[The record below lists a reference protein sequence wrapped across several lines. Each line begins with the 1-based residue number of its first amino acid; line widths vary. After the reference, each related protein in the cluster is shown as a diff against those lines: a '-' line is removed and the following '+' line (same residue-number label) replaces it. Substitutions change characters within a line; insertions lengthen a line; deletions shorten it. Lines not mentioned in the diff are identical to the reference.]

1 MPYRSNKPTFVTPR
15 MPRTTMSQPKGFDP
29 MGTTSVDPTLPQVMA
44 ERSKQGDKQAVRT
57 STRRPSSRTE
67 TETSFDAGGGQFT
80 VNQKW
85 INYTNGYAVFN
96 ENAARV
102 DFQGEKSPTLYA
114 DPYQQQEDPDVD
126 SAVTSKT
133 LCNITSVDH
142 ILPVADNGNHTWV
155 YEALSD
161 IHAIQRKEIV
171 GNTGGGTATTNTV
184 FTLDTWLRYH
194 NRYLT
199 CFAYAIELASR
210 QAWSAQVPKSN
221 LVLRDVATACALTN
235 SLELRNKL
243 ARTLSQAALPMPLV
257 KYLTW
262 YFQVYKA
269 NDHDYCLDQFFCT
282 REFAGAFLTN
292 DSDGTRYAAYETKID
307 NITSYVSNDYDEYSA
322 KFPQL
327 TALIEEK
334 TNQPYVNL
342 RNATVPSNTTGYDAD
357 WNDIFNNTP
366 SLVITDNGT
375 VSNKEH
381 QPPRVTA
388 GHSCPAAFRRD
399 AQNVPNHVLASLGTN
414 QNITGYN
421 GLFRP
426 EYLFEPGSADE
437 YNTKN
442 SNKYTVYSKT
452 SSVTGNQLT
461 RRSSN
466 IAASFMGNDF
476 ANVFSLDAFA
486 SYNYTISPKG
496 EAAYLYEVTETN
508 TKMAAR
514 NFIFELFGVS
524 G

>member
-1 MPYRSNKPTFVTPR
+1 MPYRSNKPAWVTPYR
-15 MPRTTMSQPKGFDP
+15 PGTRGKPPKGLNP
-29 MGTTSVDPTLPQVMA
+29 MDATSVEPTLPQVMA
-44 ERSKQGDKQAVRT
+44 ERSKQGDKVGVRT

-67 TETSFDAGGGQFT
+67 SETTFDAGGGQFT
-80 VNQKW
+80 VNNTW

-96 ENAARV
+96 ENSARV
-102 DFQGEKSPTLYA
+102 DFQGEKSSTLYA
-114 DPYQQQEDPDVD
+114 NPYQEQANPSLNSE
-126 SAVTSKT
+126 VTSKT
-133 LCNITSVDH
+133 LCNVTSVDH

-171 GNTGGGTATTNTV
+171 ANTGGGTATSNSV

-292 DSDGTRYAAYETKID
+292 DSTGDRYSDYETKIN
-307 NITSYVSNDYDEYSA
+307 NIISYVASGYDEYS
-322 KFPQL
+322 KNFPQL

-342 RNATVPSNTTGYDAD
+342 RNATVPSNTTDYDAD

-366 SLVITDNGT
+366 SLVVSDDGL
-375 VSNKEH
+375 VSNKLH
-381 QPPRVTA
+381 QPPRTA
-388 GHSCPAAFRRD
+388 EGSNCPAAFRRD

-414 QNITGYN
+414 QTITGYN

-426 EYLFEPGSADE
+426 EYLFGPGSTSEFSTD
-437 YNTKN
+437 N
-442 SNKYTVYSKT
+442 SNKYAVYT
-452 SSVTGNQLT
+452 DPSSVTGNKIT
-461 RRSSN
+461 RRSAN

-486 SYNYTISPKG
+486 SYEHTISPKG
-496 EAAYLYEVTETN
+496 EAAYLYEVTDTN

-524 G
+524 N